1 MSPAQAQQ
9 AMPWNHVV
17 LMQKKYSLK
26 NINVFLYQTLCSFN
40 KNKSYQK
47 LKKKKHKQPY
57 ENFPFENAI

>member
-1 MSPAQAQQ
+1 
-9 AMPWNHVV
+9 
-17 LMQKKYSLK
+17 MQKKYSLK